1 MTSTNILI
9 FGVGSIGAVYLY
21 QLQQA
26 GCNVTAVCRS
36 NYQAVKDD
44 GFTLKS
50 VRFGDQ
56 RYKPGLVVRSVADCP
71 SDKIYDFV
79 LVCAK
84 SFPGSKPSLADMI
97 RPVMVGRPQTAIVLA
112 QNGIN
117 IEKEVADEFP
127 ENPILS
133 GVVYLP
139 ATQTAQGT
147 IEYPEM
153 LNLLEVG
160 TYPADAPRSH
170 KSAATRFADL
180 LIKGGGGAEVHE
192 DIQIARWSK
201 LLMNGPW
208 NPIGA
213 LTLCTDGDFLLT
225 STPFAYDL
233 VWEVMLEIIALA
245 AKVGI
250 PGIDVKEAEKRISLS
265 KRRAETGT
273 GREMSMLQD
282 VKQGRSFEVEAI
294 VGNAVRLGR
303 DHSVPM
309 PRLETIYALL
319 KARHFALEKN
329 GK

>member
-26 GCNVTAVCRS
+26 GCIVTAVCRS

-50 VRFGDQ
+50 VRFGHRKYQPD
-56 RYKPGLVVRSVADCP
+56 LVVRSITDCP
-71 SDKIYDFV
+71 SDQIYDFI

-84 SFPGSKPSLADMI
+84 SFPGSSPSLGDMI
-97 RPVMVGRPQTAIVLA
+97 RPALVGRPQTAIVLA

-117 IEKEVADEFP
+117 IEKAVADEFP

-139 ATQTAQGT
+139 ATQTSQGT
-147 IEYPEM
+147 IEYSEM
-153 LNLLEVG
+153 LNLLEIG
-160 TYPADAPRSH
+160 TYPANAPPSH

-201 LLMNGPW
+201 LLMNGAW
-208 NPIGA
+208 NPICA
-213 LTLCTDGDFLLT
+213 LTLCTDGDFLTT
-225 STPFAYDL
+225 STPFAYEL
-233 VWEVMLEIIALA
+233 VWEIMLEIIALA

-250 PGIDVKEAEKRISLS
+250 PGIDIQEAEKRISLA

-273 GREMSMLQD
+273 GRQMSMLQD

-303 DHSVPM
+303 DHNVSM
-309 PRLETIYALL
+309 PRMETIYALL
-319 KARHFALEKN
+319 KARHFALEKD